1 MTKRKQIDPNKLKNQ
16 IDSGKSSHDAA
27 LSLGVSKST
36 VLKKAKEFGL
46 SFSNKSWWRSLWR

>member
-1 MTKRKQIDPNKLKNQ
+1 MSKTKDIDPNKLKKQ
-16 IDSGKSSHDAA
+16 IESGKSSHDAA

-46 SFSNKSWWRSLWR
+46 TFSNKSWWRSL